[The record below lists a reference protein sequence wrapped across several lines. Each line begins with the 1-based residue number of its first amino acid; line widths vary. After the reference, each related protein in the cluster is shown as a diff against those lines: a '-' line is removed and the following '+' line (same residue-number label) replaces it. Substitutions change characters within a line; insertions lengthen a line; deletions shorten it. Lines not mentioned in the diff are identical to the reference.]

1 MNAFVRSYKKCGLN
15 KHVALPSKKYTTS
28 HNRSHFALK
37 YRIEPY
43 SAGGGATTTLQHAA
57 TSRSAL
63 LPGHYYLPL
72 AAGSYYDTV
81 ALVHNRSLHLSHR
94 LYEQPSSK
102 VEVTVQ
108 TMKNK
113 QKEKVEE
120 ILKEVANGNAAAAA
134 APTAATATSAAT
146 AASSA
151 VETTNNKLAEVPA
164 KQLAVKK
171 SLKTRIWEEIVHYY
185 HGFRLLFI
193 DINICRKLLWRV
205 LNGKTLTR
213 RENKLLVRT
222 TSDLFRLI
230 PFSVFIIVPFM
241 ELLLPV
247 FIKFF
252 PGMLPSTFQTT
263 KEREDKL
270 KQNLQVRLEMA
281 KFLQKTL
288 DEMAVQHK
296 EHKSEEAK
304 QFDNFF
310 QKIKNPTE
318 YVSNEE
324 IIKYAKRF
332 EDEITLDSLTREQL
346 AALCK
351 VLELNTVGTTNF
363 LRFQLR
369 MKLRSLAADDRV
381 IAREGVNS
389 LDLWELQQACKARG
403 MRAYG
408 LTQEKMRTQLQEWI
422 DLSLNEKVPP
432 TLLLLSRTM
441 LISDDTI
448 TTDKLKETIRV
459 LPDSLAAQTKAAI
472 GEREGKIDNKTKIQ
486 IIKEEERKIKEE
498 MEEEKEEE
506 KAKAADKVL
515 VDAAA
520 AADKA
525 ATIDVTTEASMVDTA
540 RDVTDTATAAPA
552 AVKPKPVVL
561 TAAEQKTKEDV
572 AAKAQEA
579 EENTLTSK
587 DVELLSEALKSLSS
601 DKKMVVEKETIKD
614 LKEELEEY
622 KEDVEELRE
631 VRQVVKEPVRE
642 SRAAKMLFKK
652 VNSMIG
658 QLDKV
663 LDDLEKKQKEQTLP
677 TDVSAEELKRAE
689 MQAKSLEED
698 IVQIE
703 DLVQT
708 IKKLKQTS
716 DESRLKQIENVLSKL
731 DADKDGAISVDEV
744 LKVIEAIGR
753 ENVKLD
759 EKQLEE
765 LISLLDKEQVIETQD
780 KIEKAL
786 AKSIKEADN
795 VKKLAEEIADAAA
808 ASAKNNPLTEDLRD
822 CAKVVKENA
831 LDLDALDGKNI
842 LKASESSTKPA
853 DAALLDAAEKQ
864 KEKILPKADISSAIP
879 PSIPTTTTT
888 KTTPT
893 NTKDKMI

>member
-1 MNAFVRSYKKCGLN
+1 MTRSLAAKERNFMDAVHTNA
-15 KHVALPSKKYTTS
+15 

-43 SAGGGATTTLQHAA
+43 SGAAATAAATGGSLQHGI
-57 TSRSAL
+57 SRSAL

-72 AAGSYYDTV
+72 AAGSFYDTTTTI
-81 ALVHNRSLHLSHR
+81 LNSSSYRSLHISHR
-94 LYEQPSSK
+94 RYEQPSSK

-134 APTAATATSAAT
+134 TPNAVTAAASVVTETSTA
-146 AASSA
+146 
-151 VETTNNKLAEVPA
+151 NKLAESPP

-441 LISDDTI
+441 LISDDSM

-520 AADKA
+520 AAADKA
-525 ATIDVTTEASMVDTA
+525 ATIDVTKEASM
-540 RDVTDTATAAPA
+540 
-552 AVKPKPVVL
+552 
-561 TAAEQKTKEDV
+561 
-572 AAKAQEA
+572 
-579 EENTLTSK
+579 ENTLTSK

-663 LDDLEKKQKEQTLP
+663 LDDLEKKQKEKALP
-677 TDVSAEELKRAE
+677 GADVSAEELRKAE
-689 MQAKSLEED
+689 LEAKSLEED

-808 ASAKNNPLTEDLRD
+808 AAAAAAKNNPLTEDLRD

-831 LDLDALDGKNI
+831 LDLDALDGKNV
-842 LKASESSTKPA
+842 LKAKEGSS
-853 DAALLDAAEKQ
+853 DAALLEAAEKQ
-864 KEKILPKADISSAIP
+864 KEKILPKTDISSTMP
-879 PSIPTTTTT
+879 PSIPPTTTTS

-893 NTKDKMI
+893 NSTKDKMI

>member
-1 MNAFVRSYKKCGLN
+1 M
-15 KHVALPSKKYTTS
+15 
-28 HNRSHFALK
+28 
-37 YRIEPY
+37 
-43 SAGGGATTTLQHAA
+43 
-57 TSRSAL
+57 
-63 LPGHYYLPL
+63 PGHYYLPL
-72 AAGSYYDTV
+72 AAGDYQTADSGYSYNSSRHFRVGY
-81 ALVHNRSLHLSHR
+81 R

-120 ILKEVANGNAAAAA
+120 IMKEVANGAAPSAAAV
-134 APTAATATSAAT
+134 SG
-146 AASSA
+146 A
-151 VETTNNKLAEVPA
+151 VEAVNNKLAETPQTQV
-164 KQLAVKK
+164 AVKK
-171 SLKTRIWEEIVHYY
+171 PLKTRIWEEIVHYY

-252 PGMLPSTFQTT
+252 PGMLPSTFQTA

-270 KQNLQVRLEMA
+270 KQNVQVRLEMV

-296 EHKSEEAK
+296 EHKSEDAK
-304 QFDNFF
+304 AFDTFF

-318 YVSNEE
+318 YVSNDE

-332 EDEITLDSLTREQL
+332 EDEITLDSLSREQL
-346 AALCK
+346 GALCK
-351 VLELNTVGTTNF
+351 VLELNTVGTTNL

-369 MKLRSLAADDRV
+369 IKLRLLSTDDRV

-441 LISDDTI
+441 LISDDSI

-472 GEREGKIDNKTKIQ
+472 GEREGKIDNKTKIE

-498 MEEEKEEE
+498 LEEEREEA
-506 KAKAADKVL
+506 KAKADKVL
-515 VDAAA
+515 EI
-520 AADKA
+520 ADKA
-525 ATIDVTTEASMVDTA
+525 AIIDVTKDPDMIDVA
-540 RDVTDTATAAPA
+540 RDVTDSAKPMPAVMTEAEKAT
-552 AVKPKPVVL
+552 
-561 TAAEQKTKEDV
+561 EEV
-572 AAKAQEA
+572 AAKAAAA
-579 EENTLTSK
+579 EEKTLTSK

-631 VRQVVKEPVRE
+631 VRQVVQEPVRE

-663 LDDLEKKQKEQTLP
+663 LDDLEKKQKEKTLP
-677 TDVSAEELKRAE
+677 SDVSAEELKKAE
-689 MQAKSLEED
+689 DAIKSREQD

-708 IKKLKQTS
+708 IKKVTVS
-716 DESRLKQIENVLSKL
+716 
-731 DADKDGAISVDEV
+731 
-744 LKVIEAIGR
+744 
-753 ENVKLD
+753 
-759 EKQLEE
+759 
-765 LISLLDKEQVIETQD
+765 
-780 KIEKAL
+780 
-786 AKSIKEADN
+786 
-795 VKKLAEEIADAAA
+795 
-808 ASAKNNPLTEDLRD
+808 
-822 CAKVVKENA
+822 KVVYVYE
-831 LDLDALDGKNI
+831 
-842 LKASESSTKPA
+842 
-853 DAALLDAAEKQ
+853 
-864 KEKILPKADISSAIP
+864 
-879 PSIPTTTTT
+879 TTTTIYHVFLYF
-888 KTTPT
+888 PT
-893 NTKDKMI
+893 NS

>member
-1 MNAFVRSYKKCGLN
+1 MNAFVRSYKKYGLN
-15 KHVALPSKKYTTS
+15 TQMVLPSKKYTTT

-37 YRIEPY
+37 YRLDSHGSVDYI
-43 SAGGGATTTLQHAA
+43 S
-57 TSRSAL
+57 SRSAL

-72 AAGSYYDTV
+72 AAGDYQTAVSGYSYNSSRHFHV
-81 ALVHNRSLHLSHR
+81 GQR
-94 LYEQPSSK
+94 LCEQPSSK

-120 ILKEVANGNAAAAA
+120 IMKEVANGTTAAAAT
-134 APTAATATSAAT
+134 PG
-146 AASSA
+146 A
-151 VETTNNKLAEVPA
+151 VEVVNNKLAETPQ

-171 SLKTRIWEEIVHYY
+171 SIKTRIWEEIVHYY

-222 TSDLFRLI
+222 TSDMFRLI

-252 PGMLPSTFQTT
+252 PGMLPSTFQTA

-270 KQNLQVRLEMA
+270 KQNVQVRLEMA

-296 EHKSEEAK
+296 EHKSEDAK
-304 QFDNFF
+304 QFDEFF

-318 YVSNEE
+318 YVSNDE

-332 EDEITLDSLTREQL
+332 EDEITLDSLSRDQL

-351 VLELNTVGTTNF
+351 VLELNTVGTTNL

-441 LISDDTI
+441 LISDDSI

-472 GEREGKIDNKTKIQ
+472 GEREGKIDNKTKIE

-498 MEEEKEEE
+498 REEEREEA
-506 KAKAADKVL
+506 KAKAAEQVL
-515 VDAAA
+515 EI
-520 AADKA
+520 ADKA
-525 ATIDVTTEASMVDTA
+525 PIIDVTKDPATFDAAQVI
-540 RDVTDTATAAPA
+540 RDSA
-552 AVKPKPVVL
+552 KPIITVL
-561 TAAEQKTKEDV
+561 SAAEELAAQKV
-572 AAKAQEA
+572 ASKAA
-579 EENTLTSK
+579 SDEEKTLTSK

-631 VRQVVKEPVRE
+631 VRQVVQEPVHE

-663 LDDLEKKQKEQTLP
+663 LDDLEKKQKATTIP
-677 TDVSAEELKRAE
+677 TDISPEEQRRIEQEARSRE
-689 MQAKSLEED
+689 QD

-786 AKSIKEADN
+786 AKSIKEADS
-795 VKKLAEEIADAAA
+795 VKRVAEEIVEAEVAAA
-808 ASAKNNPLTEDLRD
+808 AARAKNNPLTEDLID
-822 CAKVVKENA
+822 CANVVKENA
-831 LDLDALDGKNI
+831 LDLDALDKKNV
-842 LKASESSTKPA
+842 LKTETSNTS
-853 DAALLDAAEKQ
+853 DAAKLEAAEKQ
-864 KEKILPKADISSAIP
+864 KEKILPSSTIQP
-879 PSIPTTTTT
+879 PTIPTPPPPTT
-888 KTTPT
+888 KTTQT
-893 NTKDKMI
+893 NSKDKMI